1 MKKDMRTLLQREASK
16 LLSCREALEAIA
28 EVVAQH
34 PRLLV
39 LSDEIYEYITYAPAK
54 HVSFGTLPGMFGRT
68 LTVNG
73 FSKAFAMTGWRLGYL
88 AAPAHF
94 AGAAA
99 GIQSQSTS
107 GQRAAHFKGIPSPTW
122 N

>member
-1 MKKDMRTLLQREASK
+1 MGALY
-16 LLSCREALEAIA
+16 REALEAIA
-28 EVVAQH
+28 EVVREH

-39 LSDEIYEYITYAPAK
+39 LSDEIYEYIIYPPAV
-54 HVSFGTLPGMFGRT
+54 HVSFASLPHMFERT

-73 FSKAFAMTGWRLGYL
+73 FSKAYAMTGWRLGYL

-94 AGAAA
+94 AKATAS
-99 GIQSQSTS
+99 IQSQSTS
-107 GQRAAHFKGIPSPTW
+107 GALIPVLESP

>member
-1 MKKDMRTLLQREASK
+1 MVRE
-16 LLSCREALEAIA
+16 
-28 EVVAQH
+28 H

-39 LSDEIYEYITYAPAK
+39 LSDEIYEYIVYPPSV
-54 HVSFGTLPGMFGRT
+54 HVSFAGLPGMFGRT

-73 FSKAFAMTGWRLGYL
+73 FSKAYAMTGWRLGYL

-94 AGAAA
+94 AKAAA

-107 GQRAAHFKGIPSPTW
+107 GEQYCKRG
-122 N
+122 